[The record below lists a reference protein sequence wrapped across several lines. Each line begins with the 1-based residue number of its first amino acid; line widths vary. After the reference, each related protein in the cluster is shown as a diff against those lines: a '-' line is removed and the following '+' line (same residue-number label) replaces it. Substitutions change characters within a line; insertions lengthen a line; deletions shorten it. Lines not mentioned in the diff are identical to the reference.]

1 MRGWTNRG
9 YYFRMYETLCLTPVD
24 EALWHKCRA
33 PIIPRRTIDGRWAM
47 EPGQTWRRKRP
58 DGKWEYRQ
66 DNETVDEWL
75 DRLF

>member
-1 MRGWTNRG
+1 MLRHNRA
-9 YYFRMYETLCLTPVD
+9 YIVRVYETIYSTRMD
-24 EALWHKCRA
+24 ETEWHKCPT
-33 PIIPRRTIDGRWAM
+33 PIIPRRTIDGRWAI

-66 DNETVDEWL
+66 DAETVDEWL